1 MQEVKAVKLA
11 IMTFTITKEK
21 LISINV
27 KIDNMVALSYLMN
40 IGDKKRQEL
49 VIIGT
54 KIWDY
59 HLLRKMAI
67 TTEYLPRVLNV
78 EAEWESRDLRDSNQC
93 KLDP

>member
-1 MQEVKAVKLA
+1 
-11 IMTFTITKEK
+11 
-21 LISINV
+21 
-27 KIDNMVALSYLMN
+27 MN

-59 HLLRKMAI
+59 HLHRKMAI